1 MAVADVYDAVI
12 SRRVY
17 KPQMPHQKAAS
28 IISDGAG
35 RHFDPDV
42 AAAFTGLEK
51 EFAQIAERY
60 ADTPAEE
67 PLEAMTG

>member
-17 KPQMPHQKAAS
+17 KSQMCHETAVA
-28 IISDGAG
+28 IIRDGAG

-42 AAAFTGLEK
+42 AAALIDLEK
-51 EFAQIAERY
+51 KFEQIAERY
-60 ADTPAEE
+60 ADPVTEE
-67 PLEAMTG
+67 SSGVTAG

>member
-1 MAVADVYDAVI
+1 
-12 SRRVY
+12 
-17 KPQMPHQKAAS
+17 MPHQKAAS